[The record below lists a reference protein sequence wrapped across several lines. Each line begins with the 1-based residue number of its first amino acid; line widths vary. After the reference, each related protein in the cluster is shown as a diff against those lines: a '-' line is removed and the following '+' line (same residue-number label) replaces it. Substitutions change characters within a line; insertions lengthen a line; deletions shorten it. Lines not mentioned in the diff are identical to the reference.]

1 MTEAAGRHP
10 AYRHTDLL
18 SFAQRL
24 LEASG
29 LAADRAATVAEV
41 LVEGDLLG
49 HTTHGLALL
58 PGYLN
63 AVATGGMAVS
73 GAWETVSDRGASV
86 LWDGRR
92 LPGPWLVVQ
101 AINLA
106 LERAAAHGTATVVI
120 RRSHHIACLAA
131 YLARVTARGM
141 VVVLQSSDPSV
152 ASVAPFGGV
161 RAFITPNPIAAGFP
175 THIDPALGDPVLM
188 DISTSTTTN
197 GLTGRLRAEGRTL
210 DHPWLLDADGQPT
223 PDPAALFA
231 DPPGSILPL
240 GGMDSGHKGYA
251 LGLLVEALT
260 AALGG
265 FGRADASE
273 GWGAAVFLQVI
284 DPAAF
289 GGLDAFLRE
298 TTWLAD
304 AARATPPGPGVD
316 AVRLPGARG
325 LALRRRQR
333 AEGVRLYP
341 SIMPA
346 LAPWAER
353 LGVIGPSEATYTKAH

>member
-1 MTEAAGRHP
+1 MTEP
-10 AYRHTDLL
+10 TYRHAALL
-18 SFAQRL
+18 SFAQAL

-29 LAADRAATVAEV
+29 LGPDRAATVADV

-58 PGYLN
+58 PGYLG
-63 AVATGGMAVS
+63 AIVTGGMATE
-73 GAWETVSDRGASV
+73 GEWETVSDRGASV

-92 LPGPWLVVQ
+92 LPGPWLVAQ

-106 LERAAAHGTATVVI
+106 AERAAAHGTGTVVI

-131 YLARVTARGM
+131 YLTRVTDRGM
-141 VVVLQSSDPSV
+141 VVLLQSSDPSV
-152 ASVAPFGGV
+152 ASVAPFGGT
-161 RAFITPNPIAAGFP
+161 RAFITPNPMAAGFP
-175 THIDPALGDPVLM
+175 TRGDPVLL
-188 DISTSTTTN
+188 DVSTSTTTN
-197 GLTGRLRAEGRTL
+197 GLTGRLRSEGAVL
-210 DHPWLLDADGQPT
+210 GHPWLLDAAGQPT
-223 PDPAALFA
+223 PDPAALFT

-240 GGMDSGHKGYA
+240 GGLDSGHKGYA

-265 FGRADASE
+265 FGRADPSE

-289 GGLDAFLRE
+289 GGLDNFLRQ

-304 AARATPPGPGVD
+304 AARGSPPAPGVD

-325 LALRRRQR
+325 LALRRRQL
-333 AEGVRLYP
+333 AEGVALYP

-353 LGVIGPSEATYTKAH
+353 LGVPAPGAVI

>member
-1 MTEAAGRHP
+1 MTEP
-10 AYRHTDLL
+10 TYRHAVLL

-29 LAADRAATVAEV
+29 VAADRAATVADV

-49 HTTHGLALL
+49 HTTHGLAQL
-58 PGYLN
+58 PGYLS
-63 AVATGGMAVS
+63 AIASGGMAVS
-73 GAWETVSDRGASV
+73 GGWETVSDRGASV

-131 YLARVTARGM
+131 YLTRVTGRGM

-152 ASVAPFGGV
+152 ASVAPFGGT

-175 THIDPALGDPVLM
+175 TQGDPVLM

-210 DHPWLLDADGQPT
+210 DYPWLLDADGQPT
-223 PDPAALFA
+223 PEPSVLFT

-240 GGMDSGHKGYA
+240 GGTDSGHKGYA

-265 FGRADASE
+265 FGRADTSE

-289 GGLDAFLRE
+289 GGLDAFLRQ

-304 AARATPPGPGVD
+304 AARATPPVPGAD
-316 AVRLPGARG
+316 TVRLPGARG
-325 LALRRRQR
+325 LALRRQQMV
-333 AEGVRLYP
+333 EGVRLYR

-353 LGVIGPSEATYTKAH
+353 LGVAVPSPAT

>member
-1 MTEAAGRHP
+1 MTEPTYPHAG
-10 AYRHTDLL
+10 LL
-18 SFAQRL
+18 RYAHAL

-29 LAADRAATVAEV
+29 LAADRAATVADV

-58 PGYLN
+58 PGYLD
-63 AVATGGMAVS
+63 AIATGGMATQ
-73 GAWETVSDRGASV
+73 GGWETISDRGASV

-92 LPGPWLVVQ
+92 LPGPWLVAQ
-101 AINLA
+101 AIELA
-106 LERAAAHGTATVVI
+106 TERAAAHGTATVVI

-141 VVVLQSSDPSV
+141 VVLLQSSDPSV
-152 ASVAPFGGV
+152 ASVAPFGGT
-161 RAFITPNPIAAGFP
+161 RAFITPNPMAAGFP
-175 THIDPALGDPVLM
+175 TRGDPVLL
-188 DISTSTTTN
+188 DVSTSTTTN
-197 GLTGRLRAEGRTL
+197 GLTGRLNKEGAVL
-210 DHPWLLDADGQPT
+210 GHPWLLDAAGHPT
-223 PDPAALFA
+223 PDPAALFT

-265 FGRADASE
+265 FGRADPSE

-289 GGLDAFLRE
+289 GGLDGFLRE

-304 AARATPPGPGVD
+304 AARASPPAPGMD

-325 LALRRRQR
+325 LALRRRQL
-333 AEGVRLYP
+333 AEGVELYP

-353 LGVIGPSEATYTKAH
+353 LEVPAPEAAAQRRA

>member
-1 MTEAAGRHP
+1 MNDP
-10 AYRHTDLL
+10 AYRYTDLL

-24 LEASG
+24 LGASG
-29 LAADRAATVAEV
+29 LAAERAATVAEV

-63 AVATGGMAVS
+63 AIATGGMTVS
-73 GAWETVSDRGASV
+73 GNWETISDRGASV

-101 AINLA
+101 AIDLA
-106 LERAAAHGTATVVI
+106 MERAAAHGTATVVI

-152 ASVAPFGGV
+152 ASVAPFGGT

-175 THIDPALGDPVLM
+175 THDDPVLM

-197 GLTGRLRAEGRTL
+197 GLTGRLRNEGRTL
-210 DHPWLLDADGQPT
+210 DHPWLLDADGHPT
-223 PDPAALFA
+223 PDPAALFT
-231 DPPGSILPL
+231 DPAGSILPL
-240 GGMDSGHKGYA
+240 GGMDGGHKGYA

-304 AARATPPGPGVD
+304 AARAVPPGPGVD

-325 LALRRRQR
+325 LALRRRQV
-333 AEGVRLYP
+333 AEGVHLYA

-346 LAPWAER
+346 LAPWADR
-353 LGVIGPSEATYTKAH
+353 LGVAVPS

>member
-1 MTEAAGRHP
+1 MTEP
-10 AYRHTDLL
+10 AYPHAALVR
-18 SFAQRL
+18 FAQAL
-24 LEASG
+24 LEGSG
-29 LAADRAATVAEV
+29 LASDRAETVADV

-58 PGYLN
+58 PGYLH
-63 AVATGGMAVS
+63 AIATGGMATE
-73 GAWETVSDRGASV
+73 GEWETVSDRGASV

-92 LPGPWLVVQ
+92 LPGPWLVAQ
-101 AINLA
+101 AIDLA
-106 LERAAAHGTATVVI
+106 MERAAAHGTATVVI

-131 YLARVTARGM
+131 YLARVTERGM
-141 VVVLQSSDPSV
+141 VVLLQSSDPSV
-152 ASVAPFGGV
+152 ASVAPFGGT

-175 THIDPALGDPVLM
+175 THGDPVLL
-188 DISTSTTTN
+188 DVSTSTTTN
-197 GLTGRLRAEGRTL
+197 GLTGRLRGEGAVL
-210 DHPWLLDADGQPT
+210 GHPWLLDAAGQPT
-223 PDPAALFA
+223 PDPAALFT

-240 GGMDSGHKGYA
+240 GGLDSGHKGYA

-289 GGLDAFLRE
+289 GGLDEFLRQ

-304 AARATPPGPGVD
+304 AARASPPAPGVD

-325 LALRRRQR
+325 LALRRRQL
-333 AEGVRLYP
+333 AEGVALYP

-353 LGVIGPSEATYTKAH
+353 LGVLAPEAVT